1 MTLADFTKIFALLAV
16 QLRFTDADEATA
28 RAYFKSLEDV
38 EPEFLAMAAKRLA
51 RQVNAEGEAWFP
63 KTGEW
68 RAMAAKVEHERTEEL
83 RLRLRKLRTP
93 ICAVCGDT
101 GFALNTETNRASR
114 CECQKLR
121 RFEIL
126 GRRPMPALPEHE
138 ADGDPTHFARVEAAA
153 TALASSREVR

>member
-1 MTLADFTKIFALLAV
+1 MTYEQFFDIFAPLAM
-16 QLRFTDADEATA
+16 QLRFSDADGPTA
-28 RAYFKSLEDV
+28 RAYYKALDDLEL
-38 EPEFLAMAAKRLA
+38 EFVAMAAQRFAK
-51 RQVNAEGEAWFP
+51 QVNADGEAWFP

-101 GFALNTETNRASR
+101 GFALNSDTNRASR
-114 CECQKLR
+114 CDCQKLR
-121 RFEIL
+121 RLEIL
-126 GRRPMPALPEHE
+126 GRRPMPTLPEGE
-138 ADGDPTHFARVEAAA
+138 REGDPTQLTRVEAAA